1 MEKEPNKT
9 AQFQLPAAGLEKR
22 NSLKITEQR
31 HKIKHDS
38 SNKKEN
44 WIEEERAKLQAY
56 DYLCHIGEAK
66 Q

>member
-1 MEKEPNKT
+1 MEEVEHHGNESAKT
-9 AQFQLPAAGLEKR
+9 GFDGRAKL
-22 NSLKITEQR
+22 
-31 HKIKHDS
+31 KHDGKS
-38 SNKKEN
+38 KRAN